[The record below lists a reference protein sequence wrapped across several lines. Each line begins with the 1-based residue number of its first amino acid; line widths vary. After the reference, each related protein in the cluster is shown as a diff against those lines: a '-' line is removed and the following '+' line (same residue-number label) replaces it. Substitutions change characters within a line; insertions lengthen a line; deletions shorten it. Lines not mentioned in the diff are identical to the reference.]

1 MNLVRCDVIA
11 ARPWLVAKIKYRPT
25 ASKKVLPIV
34 KSVFEKLP
42 MSMMLM
48 AERLLSLSMK

>member
-1 MNLVRCDVIA
+1 MA
-11 ARPWLVAKIKYRPT
+11 ASIWLVAKIKYRP
-25 ASKKVLPIV
+25 AISIKVLPIV

-42 MSMMLM
+42 MVMMLR